1 MLLTHVGK
9 WVLMATLSI
18 ASAKGGV
25 GKTTVAI
32 AVSAE
37 LALDGY
43 RVALLDCDLN
53 QHASHFGR
61 IADVPGLTIIS
72 TVDEK
77 NILPALRK
85 SQAET
90 DLVVIDLPGGS
101 STLALKA
108 LHRSNFVLVPCQS
121 TLPDVRDAIKTVE
134 QVDDAQDLANTK
146 IARSLIWTRVMPG
159 FEARSAKHVRQSIE
173 AQGIP
178 VFKAAMMQRAV
189 LAEFHLT
196 GKLPRQ
202 INPKGAAAVN
212 IAAITTELLAN
223 LEQLA
228 QAA

>member
-1 MLLTHVGK
+1 
-9 WVLMATLSI
+9 MATLSI

-32 AVSAE
+32 SVSAE

-53 QHASHFGR
+53 QHASHFGK
-61 IADVPGLTIIS
+61 IAEIAGLTVVPAI
-72 TVDEK
+72 DEK
-77 NILPALRK
+77 NVLPALRK
-85 SQAET
+85 AQGEN

-108 LHRSNFVLVPCQS
+108 LHRSNFVLIPCQA

-134 QVDDAQDLANTK
+134 QIDDAQDLASTK

-159 FEARSAKHVRQSIE
+159 FESRSAKHVRQSIE
-173 AQGIP
+173 GQGVP
-178 VFKAAMMQRAV
+178 VFRTSMMQRAA

-202 INPKGAAAVN
+202 IEPRGATAANV
-212 IAAITTELLAN
+212 AAITAELMEH

-228 QAA
+228 NAA

>member
-1 MLLTHVGK
+1 
-9 WVLMATLSI
+9 MATLSI

-32 AVSAE
+32 SVAGE

-53 QHASHFGR
+53 QHASHFGK
-61 IADVPGLTIIS
+61 IAEIEGLTVVPAI
-72 TVDEK
+72 DEK
-77 NILPALRK
+77 NVLPALRK
-85 SQAET
+85 AQAEN

-108 LHRSNFVLVPCQS
+108 LHRSNFVLIPCQA

-134 QVDDAQDLANTK
+134 QIDDAQELASTK

-159 FEARSAKHVRQSIE
+159 FESRSAKHVRKSIE
-173 AQGIP
+173 GQGVP
-178 VFKAAMMQRAV
+178 VFRTSMMQRAA

-202 INPKGAAAVN
+202 IEPNGATAANV
-212 IAAITTELLAN
+212 AAITAELLAN

>member
-1 MLLTHVGK
+1 
-9 WVLMATLSI
+9 MATLSI

-32 AVSAE
+32 SVSAE

-53 QHASHFGR
+53 QHASHFGK
-61 IADVPGLTIIS
+61 IAEIPGLTVVS
-72 TVDEK
+72 AVDEK
-77 NILPALRK
+77 NVLPALRK
-85 SQAET
+85 AQAEN

-108 LHRSNFVLVPCQS
+108 LHRSNFVLIPCQA

-134 QVDDAQDLANTK
+134 QIDDAQELASTK

-159 FEARSAKHVRQSIE
+159 FESRSAKHVRKSIE
-173 AQGIP
+173 GQGVP
-178 VFKAAMMQRAV
+178 VFRTSMMQRAA

-202 INPKGAAAVN
+202 IEPNGATAANV
-212 IAAITTELLAN
+212 AAITAELLEH

-228 QAA
+228 KAA

>member
-1 MLLTHVGK
+1 
-9 WVLMATLSI
+9 MATLSI

-32 AVSAE
+32 SVSAE

-53 QHASHFGR
+53 QHASHFGK
-61 IADVPGLTIIS
+61 IAEIPGLTVVSAI
-72 TVDEK
+72 DDK
-77 NILPALRK
+77 NVLPALRK
-85 SQAET
+85 AQAEN

-108 LHRSNFVLVPCQS
+108 LHRSNFVLIPCQA

-134 QVDDAQDLANTK
+134 QIDDAQELASTK

-159 FEARSAKHVRQSIE
+159 FESRSAKHVRKSIE
-173 AQGIP
+173 GQGVP
-178 VFKAAMMQRAV
+178 VFRTSMMQRAA

-202 INPKGAAAVN
+202 IEPNGATAANV
-212 IAAITTELLAN
+212 AAITAELLEH

-228 QAA
+228 KAA